1 MDLDL
6 AIVLGVLVLVA
17 VIHPDTEAKLHR
29 VSLALRFWRSGYSLR
44 RAWRLSDR
52 PS

>member
-6 AIVLGVLVLVA
+6 AIVLGVLVVVA
-17 VIHPDTEAKLHR
+17 IVHPDTEATLHR
-29 VSLALRFWRSGYSLR
+29 VSLALRLWRGGYGLR